1 MYRHRVW
8 GVIYIWIEIRWISV
22 CCSINEQLI
31 RRKQP
36 ASTNLLHTISFE
48 GYREILYLGVFEKGC
63 ELKEG

>member
-1 MYRHRVW
+1 M
-8 GVIYIWIEIRWISV
+8 
-22 CCSINEQLI
+22 CCSINDQLI